1 MSYLVKN
8 IKQLQ
13 AYSDVAV
20 KRPHSD
26 DSNDIFESQNDAD
39 DCLQLHLLKKLKIEM
54 DPVNPSATMTTFRP
68 EQQAHDEHVEK
79 RFVTFLVPHCSFVQS
94 VYTIH

>member
-13 AYSDVAV
+13 AYSDVAI
-20 KRPHSD
+20 KCPHSD

-39 DCLQLHLLKKLKIEM
+39 PCLQLHLSKKLKIEM
-54 DPVNPSATMTTFRP
+54 DPVNPLATMTTFRP
-68 EQQAHDEHVEK
+68 EQQARDELVEK
-79 RFVTFLVPHCSFVQS
+79 RFVTILVPHCSFIQS
-94 VYTIH
+94 VYTVH